1 MQEIQNQ
8 ILYRYKNRKDEWCWM
23 DDETHAYIV
32 RSGCKKLLNEITSED
47 CQVYEM
53 FWKIKTLDSAQTFC
67 IESNTE

>member
-1 MQEIQNQ
+1 
-8 ILYRYKNRKDEWCWM
+8 M